1 MGLAL
6 LLGTTALQMVDGDT
20 GDSFSIAVLVAESV
34 VALLAGVA
42 LRQRVYV
49 LFGAGGAALAALR
62 ALLMLLSQVPLFVVF
77 GITALLL
84 LALAAL
90 LAFLRERLGRVTTT
104 TGWAD
109 WD

>member
-1 MGLAL
+1 MAGGDADDGLY
-6 LLGTTALQMVDGDT
+6 T
-20 GDSFSIAVLVAESV
+20 AVLVGESV

-49 LFGAGGAALAALR
+49 LAGAAGVALAALR

-77 GITALLL
+77 GVAALLL
-84 LALAAL
+84 LGLAAL
-90 LAFLRERLGRVTTT
+90 LAVLRERLGRASGGGVAST
-104 TGWAD
+104 WAD